1 MADRIEKGRLI
12 VLEDEDAFLR
22 EAYLYLLASLGA
34 MIVLGFISYRY
45 LPRSSF
51 SVLCLANGLIWIAC
65 GWFGWRQPI
74 GLVFGLFTLIN
85 GLFLGQIAHMS
96 PRAFA
101 LSSLLVLVT
110 FSGLSL
116 YVHLTR
122 QSFYFLRGFLWIS
135 FFILLGACLLL
146 PFAWSNAAALLVAAF
161 GTLVFG
167 CWILYDTS
175 QLLERRDEDLT
186 PAVGAFE
193 LILDLIGLRG
203 WLQDLLRLRN

>member
-1 MADRIEKGRLI
+1 MADQSETSKLI
-12 VLEDEDAFLR
+12 VLEDEDAFVRETYLR
-22 EAYLYLLASLGA
+22 LLASLAA
-34 MIVLGFISYRY
+34 MVVLGFFSYRY

-51 SVLCLANGLIWIAC
+51 SVLCLLSGLIWIVC
-65 GWFGWRQPI
+65 GWLEWRQPI
-74 GLVFGLFTLIN
+74 GLVFGLFTLIT
-85 GLFLGQIAHMS
+85 GLFLGQVAHMS

-101 LSSLLVLVT
+101 LSSMLALVT

-122 QSFYFLRGFLWIS
+122 QSFYFLRGFLWFS
-135 FFILLGACLLL
+135 FFILVGGCLLL
-146 PFAWSNAAALLVAAF
+146 PFAWNNIADLLLAAF

-193 LILDLIGLRG
+193 LILDIIGLRG
-203 WLQDLLRLRN
+203 WLQNLLRLRD